1 MIIMLLESLGIDPQ
15 DPEVVEAAEDFN
27 EFADLMSALVARRR
41 ALGKTQTE
49 VAREMGTKQSAISA
63 IESSSAN
70 PSIQRLQRYARALG
84 VQLKLGTTTPSLQ
97 RSDWTVVKQSSTDD
111 PAPSVRVTP
120 FRPVTGKDWHL
131 WKAQDVA

>member
-15 DPEVVEAAEDFN
+15 DPEVAEAAEDFN
-27 EFADLMSALVARRR
+27 EFADLMSVLVARRR

-84 VQLKLGTTTPSLQ
+84 VQLKLGTTTPSLR
-97 RSDWTVVKQSSTDD
+97 RSDWTVVKQSSIDD
-111 PAPSVRVTP
+111 PTP
-120 FRPVTGKDWHL
+120 GARTVPLHAIRGRDWHL
-131 WKAQDVA
+131 WKAEDVA